1 MIFSSVFF
9 IFVFLPVVLLAYFL
23 VPKKLKNVVILIAS
37 LIFYAWGEPIYIVL
51 MVFSILF
58 NYLSGLEI
66 DDCKE
71 RGDVLKGKIAF
82 WMAVGVNLG
91 ILGFFKYAG
100 FVVENLN
107 RILPFDISMPA
118 LALPIGIS
126 FYTFQTLSYIIDVY
140 KGNVKVQKNV
150 INFGTYISMFPQ
162 LIAGPIVRYADVEGQ
177 LVERKVTLTK
187 FGEGTAWFLRGLA
200 KKVLLANNI
209 GMLFDAVQAMGAG
222 NISMLTA
229 WLGCAAYTF
238 QIYFD
243 FSGYSD
249 MAIGLGKMFGF
260 TFMKNFDYPYTSS
273 SITEFWRRWHISLGT
288 WFREYVYIPLGGNR
302 VSIKRNILNICIVW
316 MLTGLWHG
324 AAWNFI
330 FWGVYYGALLLLEKF
345 VLKDVLAKTP
355 GTVKHIYTMILVM
368 IGWVFFFS
376 PTLGSAFQYVGA
388 MFGIGATGIIDRTAV
403 YYLSNY
409 FILFLLMILCSVP
422 YTYKRF
428 RRLAVRGN
436 VGRVVMLA
444 VYVVLFILSTAY
456 LVNATYNPFLY
467 FRF

>member
-1 MIFSSVFF
+1 M
-9 IFVFLPVVLLAYFL
+9 VLAFFL
-23 VPKKLKNVVILIAS
+23 VQKKFKNVVMLVTS

>member
-23 VPKKLKNVVILIAS
+23 VPKKFKNVVILIAS

-51 MVFSILF
+51 MIFSIFF

-66 DDCKE
+66 ADCKE
-71 RGDVLKGKIAF
+71 RGDALKGKIAF

-107 RILPFDISMPA
+107 RLLPFEISMPA

-140 KGNVKVQKNV
+140 KGNVKVQKNI

-177 LVERKVTLTK
+177 LAERKVTLTK
-187 FGEGTAWFLRGLA
+187 FGDGTAWFLRGLA

>member
-1 MIFSSVFF
+1 MGRADLYCSDGFQYSFQ
-9 IFVFLPVVLLAYFL
+9 
-23 VPKKLKNVVILIAS
+23 
-37 LIFYAWGEPIYIVL
+37 
-51 MVFSILF
+51 
-58 NYLSGLEI
+58 LSLEI